1 MTTPTVK
8 AIQMIGMTPRDME
21 REDFFKRS
29 GRKAAAA
36 LRSLGYSRK
45 RFPTY
50 AGNAVTC
57 WAANCA
63 DDEFRPA
70 IGFPESQAFYVLVI
84 AIAQRG

>member
-1 MTTPTVK
+1 M
-8 AIQMIGMTPRDME
+8 G
-21 REDFFKRS
+21 F
-29 GRKAAAA
+29 
-36 LRSLGYSRK
+36 SRK

-70 IGFPESQAFYVLVI
+70 IGFPELQAFYVLVI